1 MKQLGKR
8 AVGLLRDRD
17 FTRMLAVTVVI
28 FISMALLRPALFL
41 KSNNFISMGYQI
53 PELGFYS
60 LAMMMVMVTGGR
72 DLSIVAIGNLACVVS
87 AYIMHYA
94 FERGYTGGAA
104 VPYILAGI
112 LAAVAVG
119 VVCGVINGV
128 IVANFNIS
136 AMLVTMATSSIFTGL
151 GIILTEG
158 KTVSKTP
165 AEFTYFGNHTLL
177 GLPYTLWLLILA
189 LLFSAWL
196 LKCTKF
202 GFEVRFV
209 GSNPRA
215 SHCTGMNNR
224 KVLVKAYIYS
234 GVMSAICGLE
244 ILARTDTA
252 KSDYALTY
260 VFQAILCAVLGATNP
275 NGGFVKISCMVL
287 SLISLQCLSS
297 GFNMLRLGG
306 YFKEFA
312 WGLLLLVVLSINFF
326 SEEIRRRRA
335 LDRVGRASK
344 EKQKAAGG

>member
-1 MKQLGKR
+1 MKQLQKR
-8 AVGLLRDRD
+8 SIGLFRDKD
-17 FTRMLAVTVVI
+17 FVRMMAVTIVI
-28 FISMALLRPALFL
+28 FILMAMLRPELFL
-41 KSNNFISMGYQI
+41 RSNNFVSMGYQI

-72 DLSIVAIGNLACVVS
+72 DLSIVSIGNLACVIG

-94 FERGYTGGAA
+94 YEQNYTGGKSAFF
-104 VPYILAGI
+104 IFAGI
-112 LAAVAVG
+112 LAAIAVG
-119 VVCGVINGV
+119 ALCGLINGM
-128 IVANFNIS
+128 IVANFSIS
-136 AMLVTMATSSIFTGL
+136 AMLVTMATSSIFTGI

-165 AEFTYFGNHTLL
+165 ESFTYFGNHTLL

-189 LLFSAWL
+189 ILFTVWL
-196 LKCTKF
+196 LKCTRF

-215 SHCTGMNNR
+215 SHYTGMNN
-224 KVLVKAYIYS
+224 KMILLKAYLYS
-234 GVMSAICGLE
+234 GIMSAICGLE

-252 KSDYALTY
+252 KSDYATTY

-275 NGGFVKISCMVL
+275 NGGFVKISCMIL
-287 SLISLQCLSS
+287 SLISLQFLSS

-312 WGLLLLVVLSINFF
+312 WGLLLLIVLSMNFIA
-326 SEEIRRRRA
+326 EEIRRRRSLA
-335 LDRVGRASK
+335 KVEHQKNDKK
-344 EKQKAAGG
+344 EA